1 MKVLLAKT
9 AGFCFGVDR
18 AVKLTY
24 QLLAEGR
31 KVATLGPLI
40 HNPQVVA
47 DLAEKGALTC
57 EDLDD
62 VPDGYEVV
70 IRSHG
75 VPARVYEK
83 INTRGLAFHDATCPF
98 VSKIHKLAEEAGKN
112 GALLLVAGDAK
123 HPEVQGIVGHTS
135 GPVLVFAGEEELAA
149 LRPKIAQHESI
160 TVVAQ
165 TTFQVQAWE
174 KCKTALKKWCTN
186 AQIFDTICNATWA
199 RQQEAEDLSQ
209 RCDHMIVIGGHHS
222 SNTQKLLQVAA
233 RHTTAITV
241 ETADEL
247 DRTWLQGAE
256 TVGVTAGASTPSSI
270 IEEVL
275 NCMSEEIRDDM
286 SFAEMLEASEAKPL
300 FAGKIV
306 KAKVISVSPTECVV
320 GIDGSKHTGIVKLN
334 EMTHDPN
341 AKMEDLV
348 KVDDELDLVV
358 VKTNDQEGV
367 DTLSRVRFEAQK
379 GMKDVSE
386 ACENGTIMEGDVME
400 ANKGGV
406 VVNVKGV
413 RVFVPRSQA
422 TMRRDEDYTKLVGQH
437 VRLYITECAGRKI
450 VGSINKV
457 TAEENKVKREEFWQ
471 NVEVGKHYAGVVKS
485 LTSYGAFVDIGGVD
499 GLCHISELSW
509 QNIKHPSEV
518 VKVGDSIDVYVKSY
532 DPENQKVSLGYKKEE
547 DNPWEQLKTDYP
559 IGSEFVAPVVS
570 ITKFGAFVRILP
582 GVDGLVHISEISN
595 ERVNKVSDVLKVG
608 DEVRVKLI
616 NVDFE
621 RKRISLSMKACEGE
635 QPMAEEASDEGDAE

>member
-62 VPDGYEVV
+62 VPDGYEFV

-123 HPEVQGIVGHTS
+123 HPEVQGIVGHTT

>member
-123 HPEVQGIVGHTS
+123 HPEVQGIVGHTT

-149 LRPKIAQHESI
+149 LRPKIAQHKSI